1 MSLFPDED
9 ILTKEI
15 ETWRGFIEKLS
26 SEDDKAIMAKL
37 LNDCYRYA
45 VAINSH
51 DHPFP
56 AEPVIMSLLLSQHKL
71 IKQLKSII
79 QSKQTNNEFKDE

>member
-9 ILTKEI
+9 VLTREI
-15 ETWRGFIEKLS
+15 ETWRDFIEKLP

-37 LNDCYRYA
+37 LNDSYKYA

-51 DHPFP
+51 DHPYP
-56 AEPVIMSLLLSQHKL
+56 AEPVIMALLLSQHKL
-71 IKQLKSII
+71 INQLKSMI
-79 QSKQTNNEFKDE
+79 QSTSKPRDS

>member
-9 ILTKEI
+9 VLTKEI

-26 SEDDKAIMAKL
+26 SENDKAIVTKL
-37 LNDCYRYA
+37 LNDCYKYA

-56 AEPVIMSLLLSQHKL
+56 AEPVFMALLMSQHKM
-71 IKQLKSII
+71 INHLKSIM
-79 QSKQTNNEFKDE
+79 QSKQTENE

>member
-9 ILTKEI
+9 VLTKEI
-15 ETWRGFIEKLS
+15 ETWRGFIEKLPS
-26 SEDDKAIMAKL
+26 DEDKVVLTKL
-37 LNDCYRYA
+37 LDDCYKYA

-56 AEPVIMSLLLSQHKL
+56 AEPVIMALLLSQHKM
-71 IKQLKSII
+71 INHLKSII
-79 QSKQTNNEFKDE
+79 QSKQTDNEFEDE

>member
-9 ILTKEI
+9 VLTREI
-15 ETWRGFIEKLS
+15 ETWRGFIEKLPS
-26 SEDDKAIMAKL
+26 YEDKAIMTKL
-37 LNDCYRYA
+37 FDDCYKYA

-56 AEPVIMSLLLSQHKL
+56 AEPVIMALLLSQHKL
-71 IKQLKSII
+71 INQLKSII
-79 QSKQTNNEFKDE
+79 